1 MTLAEAKAKLSTM
14 EGGQELL
21 AAFDGELS
29 TVRAEAGSH
38 RVKAK
43 EASDKFAALAKHL
56 GIDPSTT
63 DLETALAEVSKE
75 RPQPGTLKA
84 LEAQIAALTNTVE
97 AERKTKAEEVGKR
110 RSLLGRQSVL
120 EALGKENALSPEDL
134 AVILT
139 PNVVV
144 GEDDKPQWKNADGT
158 ISDVSAGVKAWLTGK
173 PHFIKSNQQQG
184 PGGPRSPSARP
195 GVATITRAEFDAKV
209 ASKDPTVYALIASN
223 KLTVVD

>member
-43 EASDKFAALAKHL
+43 EASDKLAALAKHV
-56 GIDPSTT
+56 GVDPGAE
-63 DLETALAEVSKE
+63 DFAAALEAVKK
-75 RPQPGTLKA
+75 PVDDGTLKS
-84 LEAQIAALTNTVE
+84 QISALTKTVE
-97 AERKTKAEEVGKR
+97 KLTSDKTQEIAKR
-110 RSLLGRQSVL
+110 RSVQSRQSVL
-120 EALGKENALSPEDL
+120 EALRKANALAPEEIASL
-134 AVILT
+134 VL
-139 PNVVV
+139 PNAVV
-144 GEDDKPQWKNADGT
+144 GEDDQVQWKNPDGT
-158 ISDVSAGVKAWLTGK
+158 MGSVEDGVKVWLTGK
-173 PHFIKSNQQQG
+173 PYFIKSNQQQG
-184 PGGPRSPSARP
+184 PGGPRNPGARP

-209 ASKDPTVYALIASN
+209 AAKDPTVYSLIASN